1 MLLVLLTLV
10 LTTQSFAQSKKEQI
24 VILETRVDSLNSVL
38 LQERNSSNQR
48 IQELNTKV
56 SSLESKI
63 TTLNTNLT
71 DIKKEVAEYKTDAQR
86 QQLKIADL
94 MRQIESK
101 TDSLEKL
108 RMQIDNQML
117 AKWLTRNL
125 NLNLNIPDLSKKLR
139 ISRDLTEEIKLI
151 LKDDYWLGL
160 KPVNKV
166 QDNDFYISVDLSD
179 EQYRKKLLLSED
191 YLIVSYHLTFGSD
204 GNSFI
209 VDLKTLAFYTLDGFY
224 VNSMESKNILNVE
237 LDYYDDQG
245 HVWEYGKYYITEEK
259 YEFIS
264 KEH

>member
-1 MLLVLLTLV
+1 MKWLHTCIILTFL
-10 LTTQSFAQSKKEQI
+10 QIAFSQSKKEQI
-24 VILETRVDSLNSVL
+24 AILQTRVDSLNSIL

-48 IQELNTKV
+48 IQGLNTKI

-71 DIKKEVAEYKTDAQR
+71 DLKKEAAECKTDTQR
-86 QQLKIADL
+86 QQLKMADL
-94 MRQIESK
+94 LRQIESK

-108 RMQIDNQML
+108 RMEIDNQML

-125 NLNLNIPDLSKKLR
+125 NLNIPNLSKKLR
-139 ISRDLTEEIKLI
+139 ISRDLTEEIKLM
-151 LKDDYWLGL
+151 LQDDYWLGL
-160 KPVNKV
+160 KPVKKV

-179 EQYRKKLLLSED
+179 EEYRKTLLLSED

-209 VDLKTLAFYTLDGFY
+209 VNLKTLAFYTLDGIY
-224 VNSMESKNILNVE
+224 VNSIESKNTLKVE
-237 LDYYDDQG
+237 LDYYDNEG